1 MATIILNTEASVF
14 DHSVRMKFG
23 DVYVLPTTL
32 LNGENLFRLM
42 NFFYK
47 QAVVVFVN
55 QVSSIFLI
63 SFIQF
68 VFSLVEPLHCN
79 LEESCE
85 ILISLVF
92 V

>member
-42 NFFYK
+42 NFFL
-47 QAVVVFVN
+47 QTSGRGVCEPSEFN
-55 QVSSIFLI
+55 FL
-63 SFIQF
+63 
-68 VFSLVEPLHCN
+68 N
-79 LEESCE
+79 
-85 ILISLVF
+85 
-92 V
+92 